1 MSQIPLRAVTHVALP
16 PRESDLV
23 ETLIGIR
30 TSIYMACSHPQHTFT
45 CFAFSFISSPHSL
58 EGDDT
63 FALLQNIQTAY
74 ITQYE
79 KASRGLPVG
88 AVSKKPANAGDMGSL
103 LGSE

>member
-63 FALLQNIQTAY
+63 FALL
-74 ITQYE
+74 E
-79 KASRGLPVG
+79 RGKLKG
-88 AVSKKPANAGDMGSL
+88 RDRSKVTMAGTDWDINL
-103 LGSE
+103 ET